1 MNSFPNSIWLCWCNI
16 FSGVEK
22 RVVAMWFLA
31 NCIMHMPLETST
43 KKEHLNNKIV
53 YKYRLLLTS
62 CTCGWK
68 DVWQSSAKYML
79 PLLKKHFGKDLGVIS
94 ECYKLSVFEVFCKTI
109 GFTTTFTK
117 AYTRQPI
124 KPTYQKQHWFTDWRK
139 TTISI
144 YILQRLIIYKLSICV
159 LIK

>member
-1 MNSFPNSIWLCWCNI
+1 MFSHVKGTFKLWRQCTEYFIIIHIIILLYYIQSQKTNTGLIRFLEKHIYFKNI
-16 FSGVEK
+16 LELISEFNLTLLMLYFFLEWKK

-62 CTCGWK
+62 GTCSWN

-79 PLLKKHFGKDLGVIS
+79 PLLKKHFGKDLV
-94 ECYKLSVFEVFCKTI
+94 
-109 GFTTTFTK
+109 
-117 AYTRQPI
+117 
-124 KPTYQKQHWFTDWRK
+124 
-139 TTISI
+139 
-144 YILQRLIIYKLSICV
+144 
-159 LIK
+159 